1 VIAPVLRTARLIL
14 RPCREG
20 DLDAQAAAMG
30 ATDVMRHLGGALTRE
45 ESWRKLLCAAG
56 LWPLL
61 GYGYWVIERADDG
74 AYVGQLGF
82 ADFKR
87 DLSPAIDGIPEMGWL
102 LASAMHG
109 QGYATEAGLAAL
121 AWADGA
127 LDAPRTV
134 AIIDPANTPSIRVAE
149 KIGFAQREDAF
160 YKGEPTLL
168 FRRVRR

>member
-1 VIAPVLRTARLIL
+1 
-14 RPCREG
+14 
-20 DLDAQAAAMG
+20 MG
-30 ATDVMRHLGGALTRE
+30 AADVMRHLGGALTRE

-87 DLSPAIDGIPEMGWL
+87 DMNPSIDGIPEMGWL
-102 LASAMHG
+102 LAPAMHG

-121 AWADGA
+121 AWADEA
-127 LDAPRTV
+127 LDAPEV
-134 AIIDPANTPSIRVAE
+134 AAIINAGNKASIRVARKCE
-149 KIGFAQREDAF
+149 FDAGESAS
-160 YKGEPTLL
+160 YRGEPILL
-168 FRRVRR
+168 FRRRR